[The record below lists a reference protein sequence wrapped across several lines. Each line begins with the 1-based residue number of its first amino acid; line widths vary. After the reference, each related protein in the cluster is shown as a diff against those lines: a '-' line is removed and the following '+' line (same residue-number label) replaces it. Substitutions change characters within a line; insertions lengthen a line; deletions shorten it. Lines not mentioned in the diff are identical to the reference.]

1 MNQFS
6 IALLQLPFMQ
16 SVILAN
22 IANTAFVGYISL
34 FSILPRDE
42 RSVAFGIKLWNNF
55 WLEAAKGTVRATKD
69 DIIAIQAIIDVY
81 GLTDYLKLPSR

>member
-22 IANTAFVGYISL
+22 ISNTAFVGYISL
-34 FSILPRDE
+34 FSMLPRDD
-42 RSVAFGIKLWNNF
+42 SSAVFGVQLWNKI
-55 WLEAAKGTVRATKD
+55 WIEAGKGAVRANAS
-69 DIIAIQAIIDVY
+69 DIVAIQAIIDVHQ
-81 GLTDYLKLPSR
+81 LTDYLKLPRR